1 MKKII
6 SGVGKIVIEIVSLM
20 LFSSIV
26 WGTTYTVTSSYSYDN
41 YMFAF
46 SPATISITLG
56 DTVVFSLASIHSA
69 LEVNQATWNANGN
82 TSDGGF
88 NTPFGGGT
96 VIPTHTGTYYYVC
109 ANHYAMGMK
118 GTITVAVPTGVRDEH
133 QSIPHEFLLIQNY
146 PNPFNPGTSITY
158 ELPVESRVA
167 VTVID
172 MQGKIVATLVDQVQP
187 AGFQSINWNAAD
199 FASGIYFY
207 RMEATNISGVSKT
220 YTQTKKMALVK

>member
-6 SGVGKIVIEIVSLM
+6 SGVGKIMIEIFSLIV
-20 LFSSIV
+20 FTSIV

-41 YMFAF
+41 YMYTF
-46 SPATISITLG
+46 SPATISMTLG
-56 DTVVFSLASIHSA
+56 DTVVFTLGSIHSA
-69 LEVNQATWNANGN
+69 LEVSQATWNANGN

-118 GTITVAVPTGVRDEH
+118 GTITVAVPTGVRYEY
-133 QSIPHEFLLIQNY
+133 QTIPHEFLLIQNY
-146 PNPFNPGTSITY
+146 PNPFNPSTSITY
-158 ELPVESRVA
+158 ELPLESKVT

-172 MQGKIVATLVDQVQP
+172 MQGKIVATLVDQVQA
-187 AGFQSINWNAAD
+187 AGYQSINWTAAG

-207 RMEATNISGVSKT
+207 RLEATNIAGVSKT
-220 YTQTKKMALVK
+220 YTQIKKMALVK